1 MIILAN
7 IFPNTVQI
15 ICILSRDSIL
25 KTDNDV
31 GFLSVNLPVNHVV
44 VGLLSKRM
52 HMTSIN
58 FFPLRTTGYRLS
70 FYNLTGVTH
79 YSDGKTQRGR

>member
-44 VGLLSKRM
+44 VLSKRM

-58 FFPLRTTGYRLS
+58 FFPLRTTGYRFS
-70 FYNLTGVTH
+70 FYNLTGAH